1 MTNLT
6 KKPETIAELK
16 KLAFRIPDYG
26 IIDVYPQ
33 WNEESIVFPIK
44 NNMKAFSQNNGTIA
58 FIDEEG
64 TNYVIPAVNSF
75 RDILKKAGYI
85 LDNFF
90 VPFSNWD
97 YPKYYEGTWKNLI
110 KLCDKFN
117 WEETREQAK
126 EIAKSRNVQPLPKEI
141 LSKAK
146 EIPASGIRVKLLH
159 FDETIIYPN
168 ITSHFIDTDCTKL
181 IGTYYYNNG
190 TFVIQSDEGKTY
202 TVKHFDGILDM
213 LKEAGYVEKA
223 QFVPFSNGEVAIS

>member
-1 MTNLT
+1 MTNT
-6 KKPETIAELK
+6 NKKPETVTELK
-16 KLAFRIPDYG
+16 RLAFRIPDYG
-26 IIDVYPQ
+26 VIDVYPQ

-64 TNYVIPAVNSF
+64 TNYVIPAVNGF
-75 RDILKKAGYI
+75 RDILTKAGYI

-97 YPKYYEGTWKNLI
+97 YPKHLEGTWKNLV

-117 WEETREQAK
+117 WEETREKAK
-126 EIAKSRNVQPLPKEI
+126 EIAKSHNVKMLPKEI
-141 LSKAK
+141 ASKAK
-146 EIPASGIRVKLLH
+146 EIPVSGIKVKHLYY
-159 FDETIIYPN
+159 ESTIFPN
-168 ITSHFIDTDCTKL
+168 ITSHFIDTNCAEL
-181 IGTYYYNNG
+181 IGSYYYNNG